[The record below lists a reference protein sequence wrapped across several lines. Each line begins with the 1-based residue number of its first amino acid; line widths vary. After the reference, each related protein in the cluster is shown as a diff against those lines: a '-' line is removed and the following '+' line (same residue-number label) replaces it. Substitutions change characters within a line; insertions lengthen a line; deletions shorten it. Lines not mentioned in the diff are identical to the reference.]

1 MLILKLH
8 HIPYLTH
15 CTVLHYIVLHI
26 HKMNQL
32 YLSDSW
38 VGDKKK
44 KKFPVPKMTP
54 TRILILL
61 SKSQRTGRQ
70 LYCKDRT
77 GHEF

>member
-44 KKFPVPKMTP
+44 KIPST
-54 TRILILL
+54 
-61 SKSQRTGRQ
+61 
-70 LYCKDRT
+70 KDDSNKNS
-77 GHEF
+77 HFIE